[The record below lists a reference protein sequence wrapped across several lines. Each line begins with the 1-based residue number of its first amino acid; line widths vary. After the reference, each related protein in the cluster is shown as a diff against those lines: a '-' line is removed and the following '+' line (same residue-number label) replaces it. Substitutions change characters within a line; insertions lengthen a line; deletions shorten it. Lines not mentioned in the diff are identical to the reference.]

1 MKSGLLTLLFMGMLS
16 MAMAQPGS
24 LSAANRKALLQK
36 EDSMKLLAPKILFGI
51 NPEDRL
57 KADSLFTRQLVRALR
72 MPNSFSYP
80 FDSLENISRLYAPDS
95 SFRIITWQLE
105 VNPTLVR
112 QHGAIQLKTTDG
124 SLKLFPLIDK
134 SEVTENIEDTIGN
147 NMGWMGAVYYRIVA
161 HQIDN
166 RTIYTLLGFDA
177 NNFKSNKKI
186 IEVLEFVN
194 GEPRFGSPIFR
205 YPNSSIRPH
214 ATARYV
220 MEYKKDSGPRLTYDD
235 DLQLIIMEH
244 LVSESNEPMKKYT
257 LVGDGDY
264 EGFRWMNNQ
273 WIYVGKVFN
282 QVTPEGQA
290 PVPKPI
296 RSDDGTI
303 DESKLNTQQP
313 GGN

>member
-1 MKSGLLTLLFMGMLS
+1 M
-16 MAMAQPGS
+16 Q
-24 LSAANRKALLQK
+24 
-36 EDSMKLLAPKILFGI
+36 APKILFGI

-72 MPNSFSYP
+72 IPNSFHYA

-112 QHGAIQLKTTDG
+112 QHGAIQLKTSDG

-134 SEVTENIEDTIGN
+134 SEVTRNPEDSIGN

-161 HQIDN
+161 HRIEN
-166 RTIYTLLGFDA
+166 RSIYTLLGFDA
-177 NNFKSNKKI
+177 NNFKSNKKVV
-186 IEVLEFVN
+186 EVLEFIN
-194 GEPRFGSPIFR
+194 GEPRFGLPIFR
-205 YPNSSIRPH
+205 YPNGSIRPH
-214 ATARYV
+214 ATARYI

-235 DLQLIIMEH
+235 DLQMIIMEH
-244 LVSESNEPMKKYT
+244 LISESNEPMKKYT

-264 EGFRWMNNQ
+264 EGFKWMNNQ

-282 QVTPEGQA
+282 QVTPDGQA
-290 PVPKPI
+290 PTPKPI

-313 GGN
+313 